1 MAKCF
6 SVKRIAIAAVLC
18 RNVHHIRRQSGAKY
32 KEHSAPTLS
41 YEMLEYKL
49 QASLYLMNILVI
61 GQEVLAQT
69 VISVVDHHLNE
80 TIEAVVQT

>member
-41 YEMLEYKL
+41 YAMLEHKL
-49 QASLYLMNILVI
+49 
-61 GQEVLAQT
+61 
-69 VISVVDHHLNE
+69 
-80 TIEAVVQT
+80 